1 MKGKSHVTIGIV
13 TSASVWAQPLGP
25 LHAPLLADSPAP
37 QGLLVGL
44 LVVAL
49 GSLLPDI
56 DHAEGTLA
64 RERVA
69 GVPVFK
75 LVAWGVGA
83 VFGHRGPTHSLLALA
98 ALLLLGEFPWAPWAF
113 ANLGWLLGWGYAL
126 HLAADSLTKAGIPL
140 FWPLPARFGLPPW
153 RRLRLTTGSWREG
166 VTVLALMIAC
176 IANAVRAL

>member
-1 MKGKSHVTIGIV
+1 MKGKSHVTIGLV
-13 TSASVWAQPLGP
+13 TYASVWAQPLGP
-25 LHAPLLADSPAP
+25 LHAPLLAGSPAP

-44 LVVAL
+44 VVVAL

-98 ALLLLGEFPWAPWAF
+98 ALLLP
-113 ANLGWLLGWGYAL
+113 LL
-126 HLAADSLTKAGIPL
+126 L
-140 FWPLPARFGLPPW
+140 FEWFW
-153 RRLRLTTGSWREG
+153 FHRR
-166 VTVLALMIAC
+166 A
-176 IANAVRAL
+176 